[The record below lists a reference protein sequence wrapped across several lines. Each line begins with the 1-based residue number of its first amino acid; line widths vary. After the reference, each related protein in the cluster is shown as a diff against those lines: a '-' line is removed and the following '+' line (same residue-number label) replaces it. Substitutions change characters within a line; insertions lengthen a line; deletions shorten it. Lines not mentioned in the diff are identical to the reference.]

1 MYFRFPEIC
10 AALSFTF
17 LVCRFWLL
25 CQKWRLETRNSKHHG
40 CFLAKLNF
48 LTATL
53 ALLMPFAAQ
62 PAAAADRELRVCAD
76 PNNLPF
82 SNQHGEGFEN
92 RIAEV
97 IAREQNAALTYEWW
111 AQRRGFVR
119 NTLREGRCDLI
130 VGVPAGYD
138 PVLTTRPY
146 YRSTYAFV
154 SRADRQLRIDWF
166 DDPRL
171 RQLKIGV
178 QLMGD
183 DGANAPP
190 AHALARR
197 GIIRNV
203 VGYTI
208 YGDYS
213 EANPPARL
221 IDAVSSGAI
230 DLAIAWGPL
239 AGFFASRETM
249 PLTITPVAKPT
260 DPPGLRF
267 TFAIAMGVRKG
278 ETALRD
284 ELNLILAKRRA
295 EIKKILDDYRV
306 PQVMEPDE

>member
-1 MYFRFPEIC
+1 MCSPCRKLRFWSRVSGSKFFTSKSMPEIPPP
-10 AALSFTF
+10 
-17 LVCRFWLL
+17 
-25 CQKWRLETRNSKHHG
+25 
-40 CFLAKLNF
+40 
-48 LTATL
+48 
-53 ALLMPFAAQ
+53 ALLFRSMTLLVLLLSAT
-62 PAAAADRELRVCAD
+62 AAAASERELRVCAD

-82 SNQHGEGFEN
+82 SNQRGEGFEN
-92 RIAEV
+92 RIAEL
-97 IAREQNAALTYEWW
+97 IAREQNAALRYEWW

-119 NTLREGRCDLI
+119 STLREGRCDLI

-146 YRSTYAFV
+146 YRSTYVFV
-154 SRADRQLRIDWF
+154 SRTDRQLRIDWF

-171 RQLKIGV
+171 GQLKIGV

-221 IDAVSSGAI
+221 IDAVASGAI
-230 DLAIAWGPL
+230 DLAVAWGPL
-239 AGFFASRETM
+239 AGFFASRETT

-267 TFAIAMGVRKG
+267 TFPIAMGVRKG
-278 ETALRD
+278 DTALRD
-284 ELNLILAKRRA
+284 KLNLILANRRA
-295 EIKKILDDYRV
+295 EIKKILDDYGV
-306 PQVMEPDE
+306 PQLAEPDE

>member
-1 MYFRFPEIC
+1 MPEIR
-10 AALSFTF
+10 LRSVLFRSMT
-17 LVCRFWLL
+17 LL
-25 CQKWRLETRNSKHHG
+25 I
-40 CFLAKLNF
+40 
-48 LTATL
+48 
-53 ALLMPFAAQ
+53 LLR
-62 PAAAADRELRVCAD
+62 AAAAAASDRELRVCAD

-82 SNQHGEGFEN
+82 SNQRGEGFEN
-92 RIAEV
+92 RIAEL
-97 IAREQNAALTYEWW
+97 IAREQNAALRYEWW

-130 VGVPAGYD
+130 IGVPTGYD

-154 SRADRQLRIDWF
+154 SRKDRQLGIDWF

-171 RQLKIGV
+171 RQLKIGI

-221 IDAVSSGAI
+221 IDAVASGAI

-239 AGFFASRETM
+239 AGFFASRETT
-249 PLTITPVAKPT
+249 PLTITPVAKPA

-267 TFAIAMGVRKG
+267 RFAISMGVRKG
-278 ETALRD
+278 DTALRD
-284 ELNLILAKRRA
+284 ELNLILDNRRP
-295 EIKKILDDYRV
+295 EIKKILDDYGV
-306 PQVMEPDE
+306 PQVTEPAE

>member
-1 MYFRFPEIC
+1 MRAPAILFRSMTLVIV
-10 AALSFTF
+10 LS
-17 LVCRFWLL
+17 
-25 CQKWRLETRNSKHHG
+25 
-40 CFLAKLNF
+40 
-48 LTATL
+48 
-53 ALLMPFAAQ
+53 
-62 PAAAADRELRVCAD
+62 AAAAAGSDRELRVCAD

-82 SNQHGEGFEN
+82 SNQRGEGFEN
-92 RIAEV
+92 RIAEL
-97 IAREQNAALTYEWW
+97 IAREQNAALRYEWW

-130 VGVPAGYD
+130 IGVPAGYD
-138 PVLTTRPY
+138 PVLTTRAY

-221 IDAVSSGAI
+221 IDAVAAGAV

-239 AGFFASRETM
+239 AGFFASRETT

-267 TFAIAMGVRKG
+267 TFAIAMGVRKND
-278 ETALRD
+278 TAFRD
-284 ELNLILAKRRA
+284 ELNRILDSRRA
-295 EIKKILDDYRV
+295 EIKKILDDYGV
-306 PQVMEPDE
+306 PQVTEPDK

>member
-1 MYFRFPEIC
+1 MFSPCRSVRIEFQVLGLEKTNAPLSNLSLLILTLGSISLSILLLSLN
-10 AALSFTF
+10 AAT
-17 LVCRFWLL
+17 
-25 CQKWRLETRNSKHHG
+25 
-40 CFLAKLNF
+40 
-48 LTATL
+48 
-53 ALLMPFAAQ
+53 
-62 PAAAADRELRVCAD
+62 AAASDRELRVCAD

-82 SNQHGEGFEN
+82 SNQRGEGLEN
-92 RIAEV
+92 RIAELV
-97 IAREQNAALTYEWW
+97 AREQNSTVHYEWW

-146 YRSTYAFV
+146 YRSTYVFV
-154 SRADRQLRIDWF
+154 SRTDRHLRIDSF

-178 QLMGD
+178 QLIGD

-213 EANPPARL
+213 EPNPPARL
-221 IDAVSSGAI
+221 IDAVASGAI

-239 AGFFASRETM
+239 AGFFASRE
-249 PLTITPVAKPT
+249 PIALTITPLAMPT
-260 DPPGLRF
+260 DFPGLRF

-278 ETALRD
+278 DTALRD
-284 ELNLILAKRRA
+284 ELNLILDKRRA
-295 EIKKILDDYRV
+295 EIKKILDDYGV
-306 PQVMEPDE
+306 PQVTETPK

>member
-10 AALSFTF
+10 AALSSTF

-25 CQKWRLETRNSKHHG
+25 CKNWTLETRNSEHHG
-40 CFLAKLNF
+40 WFRPKLTF
-48 LTATL
+48 LTAML
-53 ALLMPFAAQ
+53 ALLLPFAGQ
-62 PAAAADRELRVCAD
+62 QAAAAERELRVCAD

-82 SNQHGEGFEN
+82 SNQRGEGFEN
-92 RIAEV
+92 HIAEL
-97 IAREQNAALTYEWW
+97 IAREQNAALAYEWW

-130 VGVPAGYD
+130 VGVPVGYD

-146 YRSTYAFV
+146 YRSSYVFV
-154 SRADRQLRIDWF
+154 SRSDRQLRIDSF

-208 YGDYS
+208 YGDYA
-213 EANPPARL
+213 EPNPPARL
-221 IDAVSSGAI
+221 IDAVASGAI

-239 AGFFASRETM
+239 AGFFASREPTALTM
-249 PLTITPVAKPT
+249 TPLAMPS
-260 DPPGLRF
+260 DSPGLRF
-267 TFAIAMGVRKG
+267 RFAIAMGVRKG
-278 ETALRD
+278 DTALRD
-284 ELNLILAKRRA
+284 ELNLILDKRRV
-295 EIKKILDDYRV
+295 EIKKILDDYGV
-306 PQVMEPDE
+306 PQVMETRE